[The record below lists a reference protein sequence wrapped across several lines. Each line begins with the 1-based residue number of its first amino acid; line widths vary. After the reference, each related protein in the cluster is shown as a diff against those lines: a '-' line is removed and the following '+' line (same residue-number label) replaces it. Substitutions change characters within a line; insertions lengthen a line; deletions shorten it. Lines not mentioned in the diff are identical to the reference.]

1 MIEEETLPEVFERHA
16 VLGRAAREAVKGIGL
31 ELFGPEDENANVVTV
46 ARTPEGVD
54 GAAIPKLM
62 RDRYG
67 ITIAGGQ
74 GHLKGRI
81 VRIAHCGYYGAF
93 DVLTSIA
100 GLELALD
107 ELGLRRLLRRR
118 SVARAAGLRACRPQ
132 CGPARRLSHPTAR

>member
-1 MIEEETLPEVFERHA
+1 M
-16 VLGRAAREAVKGIGL
+16 
-31 ELFGPEDENANVVTV
+31 VTV
-46 ARTPEGVD
+46 ARTPAGLD

-74 GHLKGRI
+74 GHLKGKI

-93 DVLTSIA
+93 DVLTSIT

-107 ELGLRRLLRRR
+107 ELGFDVSFGAGVSRAQQ
-118 SVARAAGLRACRPQ
+118 VFARAGVSAAQPVG
-132 CGPARRLSHPTAR
+132 

>member
-1 MIEEETLPEVFERHA
+1 V
-16 VLGRAAREAVKGIGL
+16 
-31 ELFGPEDENANVVTV
+31 
-46 ARTPEGVD
+46 
-54 GAAIPKLM
+54 PKLM

-93 DVLTSIA
+93 DVLTSIT

-107 ELGLRRLLRRR
+107 ELGFDVSFGAGVSRAQQ
-118 SVARAAGLRACRPQ
+118 VFARAGLSAAQPV
-132 CGPARRLSHPTAR
+132 G